1 MEPLTI
7 NRPIPF
13 GRNRDGTFA
22 AAEMRQKCV
31 AVVGTPGSGK
41 TVVEQSFIAGLVRCP
56 DALVWPIDLSNGGL
70 TNPWLGPWLDGDMAT
85 PVLDWCAFTV
95 DEALTMSE
103 MALQIID
110 YRRTVYRPLMRR
122 HNTDKIPCSHEIPAI
137 YILLD
142 EGKEA
147 TGITGNQQLIRNLIR
162 IADKGRA
169 VAVRIIITAL
179 RGTSETIPKE
189 MLADIGARLAMNVAE
204 DNELAH
210 ILGWKVKYNARDFPY
225 AGCGLWRDS
234 LGGAPQRFRSFD
246 LSKPHSIERIA
257 MACEPWRP
265 RLDEP
270 SASVG
275 LGPEYLARWERAV
288 PLLRAGEP
296 DEPGEPWPASPGRGE
311 PVSPPT
317 WTGPGSPNWAR
328 TQSPGPVSPASPPA
342 RPSPGVSPAP
352 ARSLQ
357 AGSDEVAAKIAH
369 ARRVLGRRDATA
381 PDRVDTEWARL
392 AAELGDD
399 RAAGGE
405 GWQLDDDGHEPLPD
419 GNADAAL
426 AVLRRYGPAG
436 ASGTAVHEALAGAGR
451 QVSLSRVYDY
461 LNERAVKVRH
471 GVYVHPDLRSTP

>member
-1 MEPLTI
+1 MTVEPLTV
-7 NRPIPF
+7 NQPIPF
-13 GRNRDGTFA
+13 GYNRDGTYA

-31 AVVGTPGSGK
+31 AIVGTPGSGK
-41 TVVEQSFIAGLVRCP
+41 TVVEQCFLAGLVRCP

-70 TNPWLGPWLDGDMAT
+70 TNPWLGPWLDGDMAS
-85 PVLDWCAFTV
+85 PVLDWCAF
-95 DEALTMSE
+95 DIGEALTMSE

-110 YRRTVYRPLMRR
+110 YRRTVYRRLMRR
-122 HNTDKIPCSHEIPAI
+122 YDDDKLPCSHEIPAI

-147 TGITGNQQLIRNLIR
+147 TGITGNQRLIRNLIR

-169 VAVRIIITAL
+169 VAVRIIITGL
-179 RGTSETIPKE
+179 RATSETIPKE
-189 MLADIGARLAMNVAE
+189 MMADIGARLAMNVAE

-246 LSKPHSIERIA
+246 LSKPSSIERIA

-265 RLDEP
+265 ALDEP

-275 LGPEYLARWERAV
+275 LGSEYLARWERAV

-317 WTGPGSPNWAR
+317 WTAPGSPNWAR
-328 TQSPGPVSPASPPA
+328 TPSPQQVSPAH
-342 RPSPGVSPAP
+342 PSPGVSPMAG
-352 ARSLQ
+352 RSLQ

-369 ARRVLGRRDATA
+369 ARRVIGRRDATA
-381 PDRVDTEWARL
+381 PDRVDAEWARL

-405 GWQLDDDGHEPLPD
+405 GWTDAVATDPRTRMLDL
-419 GNADAAL
+419 L
-426 AVLRRYGPAG
+426 AEAGPAG
-436 ASGTAVHEALAGAGR
+436 VSGPKIHATLEAAGMHVALRTVYRWLAEDAVDGGYGSYIHP
-451 QVSLSRVYDY
+451 
-461 LNERAVKVRH
+461 RH
-471 GVYVHPDLRSTP
+471 GRPA

>member
-7 NRPIPF
+7 GRPIPF
-13 GRNRDGTFA
+13 GYNRDGTYA

-31 AVVGTPGSGK
+31 AIVGTPGSGK
-41 TVVEQSFIAGLVRCP
+41 TVVEQCFLAGLVRCP

-70 TNPWLGPWLDGDMAT
+70 TNPWLGPWLDGDMAS
-85 PVLDWCAFTV
+85 PVLDWCAFTI
-95 DEALTMSE
+95 DEALTMTE
-103 MALQIID
+103 MALQVID
-110 YRRTVYRPLMRR
+110 YRRTVYRRLMRR
-122 HNTDKIPCSHEIPAI
+122 HDDDKLPCSHEIPAI

-147 TGITGNQQLIRNLIR
+147 TGISGNQQLIRNLIR

-169 VAVRIIITAL
+169 VAVRIIITGL
-179 RGTSETIPKE
+179 RATSETIPKE
-189 MLADIGARLAMNVAE
+189 MMADIGARLAMNVAE

-225 AGCGLWRDS
+225 QGCGLWRDS

-246 LSKPHSIERIA
+246 LSKPSSIERIA

-265 RLDEP
+265 ALDEP

-275 LGPEYLARWERAV
+275 LGSEYLARWERAV

-296 DEPGEPWPASPGRGE
+296 DEPWPVNQPPAGQLNW
-311 PVSPPT
+311 PVRPPVNQPLNQPVNRS
-317 WTGPGSPNWAR
+317 G
-328 TQSPGPVSPASPPA
+328 GPVQNSPVQ
-342 RPSPGVSPAP
+342 GVNQAVNHGLNQPVN
-352 ARSLQ
+352 RSIQ

-369 ARRVLGRRDATA
+369 ARRVIGRRDATA
-381 PDRVDTEWARL
+381 PDRVDAEWARL

-405 GWQLDDDGHEPLPD
+405 GWADDVATDPRARIRQLLAVAGEDGMSGPKIRETLATEGHDVPTTTLYRWL
-419 GNADAAL
+419 NADA
-426 AVLRRYGPAG
+426 VDGGYGAW
-436 ASGTAVHEALAGAGR
+436 
-451 QVSLSRVYDY
+451 
-461 LNERAVKVRH
+461 
-471 GVYVHPDLRSTP
+471 HPRTEQKP